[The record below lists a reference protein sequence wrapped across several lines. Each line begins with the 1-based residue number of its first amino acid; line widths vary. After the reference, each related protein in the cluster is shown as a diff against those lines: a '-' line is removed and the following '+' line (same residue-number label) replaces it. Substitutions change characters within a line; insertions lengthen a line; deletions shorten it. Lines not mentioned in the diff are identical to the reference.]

1 MRKYEVTLTLSK
13 KRIPVYADSYEKAM
27 AQVGEQ
33 LTDLMLMDFKEEEIE
48 NILISSPEAMPASD
62 TNRQAGEPGKY
73 SHLSPDMKKLCEALD
88 NLCLDSSCEEEEI
101 EEELDIQPV
110 KLLEFQHRKLAHML
124 PRNRLHRFRIAV
136 KLFLAV
142 GGNRH
147 GQQGEHHAL
156 VAGRQ
161 VIEKFFGFLA
171 LQFHV
176 VRDNGGEIVVGVL
189 TALPVGD
196 IRLHAEQTVFH
207 LPHRFIGRNR
217 YNVNRQHHIAVK
229 IGQFRHHTVLDIR
242 SIVFEKQ
249 HPAVFIAQLQIIAV
263 FLHGIG
269 ADIVPE
275 VMPLFHHVVRVKME
289 IAFFTLPV
297 KIMQDTQFFLCVQF
311 GAFGTERR
319 KVGDQVS
326 PHTGEIG
333 PRFLNILFHNRN
345 RQVFF
350 LRNPIRAGRFKLT
363 NYLRFWQASGESKKT
378 SIRIKNS
385 MEQMEISGLYTGGAV
400 KYGYHLIESRL
411 VNKKGQPIKKY
422 EIDEAEAEVL
432 HMIDDMTVHKGY
444 GSWRLADYLN
454 KHGYKTHNGGK
465 FTSMKIIRI
474 LRDPYY
480 CGRLENGETSEAL
493 QKLKIRND
501 DTYNQILYILRQRN
515 RKNEEKRHIAM
526 STKGNAML
534 SGNIFCAHCGGRL
547 TTIRYRDSYIRTDGS
562 VYAVDQIKYSCYHKS
577 RKLCECDGQTTY
589 QADRV
594 DEVVSQIIRKIFSCM
609 QGAPEEEKLQMLF
622 KRQMAGNRATQK
634 KLSLEL
640 EKNKGQLLKL
650 QLEIGKTLTGDSI
663 YSPEDLTQ
671 AIQTLK
677 LRVADVEMQLGELQ
691 EEEAEKK
698 RGIDLITPAYN
709 QFKSWADEFDT
720 ATLEQKKMI
729 ACQLFKRVEVG
740 RDYQISVELNM
751 TYQQFCSEW
760 DSGLFIKS
768 AV

>member
-1 MRKYEVTLTLSK
+1 MKRVYCLYRVSTKKQVDKNENDIPTQRTACHDFAERQDDWCILKEFSEKGISGYKVSAENRDAIQDLKEAALNNEFDVLLVFMFDRIGRIDDETPFVVEWFAKHGIEVW
-13 KRIPVYADSYEKAM
+13 
-27 AQVGEQ
+27 
-33 LTDLMLMDFKEEEIE
+33 
-48 NILISSPEAMPASD
+48 SSQE
-62 TNRQAGEPGKY
+62 
-73 SHLSPDMKKLCEALD
+73 
-88 NLCLDSSCEEEEI
+88 
-101 EEELDIQPV
+101 
-110 KLLEFQHRKLAHML
+110 
-124 PRNRLHRFRIAV
+124 
-136 KLFLAV
+136 
-142 GGNRH
+142 
-147 GQQGEHHAL
+147 GQQ
-156 VAGRQ
+156 R
-161 VIEKFFGFLA
+161 FDT
-171 LQFHV
+171 HV
-176 VRDNGGEIVVGVL
+176 D
-189 TALPVGD
+189 
-196 IRLHAEQTVFH
+196 
-207 LPHRFIGRNR
+207 
-217 YNVNRQHHIAVK
+217 
-229 IGQFRHHTVLDIR
+229 
-242 SIVFEKQ
+242 
-249 HPAVFIAQLQIIAV
+249 
-263 FLHGIG
+263 
-269 ADIVPE
+269 
-275 VMPLFHHVVRVKME
+275 
-289 IAFFTLPV
+289 
-297 KIMQDTQFFLCVQF
+297 
-311 GAFGTERR
+311 
-319 KVGDQVS
+319 
-326 PHTGEIG
+326 
-333 PRFLNILFHNRN
+333 
-345 RQVFF
+345 
-350 LRNPIRAGRFKLT
+350 KLT

-501 DTYNQILYILRQRN
+501 DTYDQILYILRQRN